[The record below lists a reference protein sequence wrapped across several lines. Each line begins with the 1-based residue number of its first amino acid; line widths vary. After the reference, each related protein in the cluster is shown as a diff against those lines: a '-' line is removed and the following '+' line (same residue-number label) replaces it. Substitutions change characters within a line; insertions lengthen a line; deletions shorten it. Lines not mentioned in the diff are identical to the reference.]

1 MQIARLFFCSV
12 AFFAVAMASAQSLG
26 EKLSS
31 AQSEQ
36 EFRQIVKAEA
46 ARGNELAK
54 QASTRGGDWKQL
66 ARDIHRLERIE
77 RGEVTGPG
85 SPGAN
90 KAETNSKSL
99 NNPNQSA
106 RKILENPLYRDAKP
120 EKIQSNSRESS
131 EPNLW
136 DRIAEW
142 IAEQIARI
150 FNRRQ
155 PAELQGGLPNLV
167 TPIMWVI
174 IGIAIIAFA
183 ILVAKFFGLNSGKKA
198 KKKVGGLLDDDEP
211 DRTADEWIL
220 NADRLEAE
228 GKFREAVR
236 CLYLA
241 CLARLNQSGIL
252 QFVRRETN
260 WEHLQRF
267 ESRRLHGVE
276 FDLRSATQLFD
287 VVYYGSHSRGKEDV
301 DVMRKHYAHLMGA
314 LKGMEKSA

>member
-1 MQIARLFFCSV
+1 MQIARLFSCSL
-12 AFFAVAMASAQSLG
+12 AFFAVTLTSAQSLG
-26 EKLSS
+26 DQLSS

-36 EFRQIVKAEA
+36 QFRQIVKAEA
-46 ARGNELAK
+46 ARGNELAR

-66 ARDIHRLERIE
+66 ARDIQRLERIQ
-77 RGEVTGPG
+77 RGEAAVPG
-85 SPGAN
+85 SSEAN
-90 KAETNSKSL
+90 KGEITAKSL
-99 NNPNQSA
+99 SNPNQSA
-106 RKILENPLYRDAKP
+106 KKILENPLYRDARP
-120 EKIQSNSRESS
+120 EKIQSNSKESS

-136 DRIAEW
+136 DRIGEW
-142 IAEQIARI
+142 IAEQLSRI
-150 FNRRQ
+150 FNRRP

-167 TPIMWVI
+167 TPLMWVI

-198 KKKVGGLLDDDEP
+198 KKKVGGLLDEDEP

-220 NADRLEAE
+220 QADRLEAE

-252 QFVRRETN
+252 QFIRRETN

-267 ESRRLHGVE
+267 ESRRLDGVD
-276 FDLRSATQLFD
+276 FDLRTATQLFD
-287 VVYYGSHSRGKEDV
+287 VVYYGNHSRGQEDV
-301 DVMRKHYAHLMGA
+301 EVMRKHYADLLGE